1 MTTHR
6 ERLKDQSGFVHRR
19 IIGGITGAI
28 SGLVTGNPL
37 AALAGGLRGFARTPE
52 DVVPAVTGCPPG
64 FFASPTGCVPRG
76 AIDPR
81 LGPVTRGGP
90 FASARS
96 ALRDRIARS
105 SIAGGNGARP
115 GPLTRPAP
123 LPPFAASMAAAP
135 LNGEIPRPDIPTLA
149 VTGQFGAGFEASII
163 SREMRLCPPKTVL
176 GVDGV
181 CYNRRDLRN
190 DERAWPR
197 GRRPLLTGG
206 EMRAVST
213 ASAAAKKL
221 QRKQKQL
228 QELGL
233 LPRPQRARRA
243 LLPGHRATLTHA
255 SGGGSEH

>member
-1 MTTHR
+1 VQTLS
-6 ERLKDQSGFVHRR
+6 LKGTD
-19 IIGGITGAI
+19 A
-28 SGLVTGNPL
+28 
-37 AALAGGLRGFARTPE
+37 
-52 DVVPAVTGCPPG
+52 PPG
-64 FFASPTGCVPRG
+64 FIQTPQGCVSRGATIPMERRGGIAGRFQQRAAEVRPSLTGARPLTGGALDIFASRPSVPR
-76 AIDPR
+76 
-81 LGPVTRGGP
+81 
-90 FASARS
+90 
-96 ALRDRIARS
+96 
-105 SIAGGNGARP
+105 GNGARP
-115 GPLTRPAP
+115 
-123 LPPFAASMAAAP
+123 
-135 LNGEIPRPDIPTLA
+135 EIPRPEIPTLA
-149 VTGQFGAGFEASII
+149 VTGQFGAGFEASIV

-233 LPRPQRARRA
+233 LPKPQRTRRA

-255 SGGGSEH
+255 SGGGSE

>member
-1 MTTHR
+1 MTHL
-6 ERLKDQSGFVHRR
+6 ERLRDEGGFIHRSSIGR
-19 IIGGITGAI
+19 FVGGIASSIVGTVPIVGGIA
-28 SGLVTGNPL
+28 SGLITSFTG
-37 AALAGGLRGFARTPE
+37 GGET
-52 DVVPAVTGCPPG
+52 VPGTQAGCPPG
-64 FFASPTGCVPRG
+64 FVRDASGRCAPTGTIAFEPRG
-76 AIDPR
+76 TGLNGGRGLSNRLPR
-81 LGPVTRGGP
+81 NPCTAPGFFPTGPGGRCESPGEMRTRLAP
-90 FASARS
+90 
-96 ALRDRIARS
+96 S
-105 SIAGGNGARP
+105 SVMGNG
-115 GPLTRPAP
+115 G
-123 LPPFAASMAAAP
+123 
-135 LNGEIPRPDIPTLA
+135 IPRPEIPTLA

-233 LPRPQRARRA
+233 LPKPQRTRRA

-255 SGGGSEH
+255 GGVSEHN